1 MGDIISFMP
10 QSLAKNY
17 IHLVFAT
24 RGRTETIPK
33 VHFKEIHAYVAKILN
48 NSHCPVLCVGGTT
61 NHIHILFILSK
72 TMTLSDTV
80 RIVKAHSSKWIN
92 EKNSP
97 LYPFCWQDGYGAFSI
112 SQGHIEAVKQYI
124 DNQEEHHKGVS
135 FEDEFRKICK
145 MYNVDLD
152 ERYVWD

>member
-33 VHFKEIHAYVAKILN
+33 VHFKEIHA
-48 NSHCPVLCVGGTT
+48 
-61 NHIHILFILSK
+61 
-72 TMTLSDTV
+72 
-80 RIVKAHSSKWIN
+80 
-92 EKNSP
+92 
-97 LYPFCWQDGYGAFSI
+97 
-112 SQGHIEAVKQYI
+112 VKQYI